1 MVNMAARLHQ
11 KIFQDCVKCQQES
24 ICCGPVAS
32 VANWGGSKSP
42 LRQELICFNISL
54 LEHFITVGK
63 NNIKACK
70 QMTAILESPIGAI
83 QVSGCGEGIHSIQL
97 QDNFV
102 PKDRYYGTKL
112 VSIMTRVASFSCELC
127 ESQEEMTAPVKHC
140 MTWLQAYFCEPWT
153 SGKLP
158 LPVFHHPIFQQATF
172 TCNVLRTLLND
183 VKFGEMISYKQLAT
197 LAGNSKAVRAVGG
210 AMRSNPE
217 FVRGYID
224 EKAKKAEEESIVEE
238 NTVSLLHIMRKTLW
252 INSP

>member
-11 KIFQDCVKCQQES
+11 K
-24 ICCGPVAS
+24 
-32 VANWGGSKSP
+32 
-42 LRQELICFNISL
+42 
-54 LEHFITVGK
+54 VGK
-63 NNIKACK
+63 NNIKDCK

-210 AMRSNPE
+210 AMRSNP
-217 FVRGYID
+217 VPIIVPCHRVICANGQIGNYMGGRGNHLKQWLLTH
-224 EKAKKAEEESIVEE
+224 EKLLKESRE
-238 NTVSLLHIMRKTLW
+238 TS
-252 INSP
+252 